1 MSTYSERI
9 KELRKRK
16 KMTQIELSE
25 VTGISRTTLFR
36 YEKGETKISTDNLT
50 KLAEA
55 LDTTPEYI
63 LKGKSEESLKILTK
77 TFKKLTSY
85 NQNQV
90 IGFAEERLR
99 SQSEKIIKFKP
110 KWEVEVNTIPLSAG
124 TGMMILDNMETES
137 RLVDKEPPAS
147 YDEAWEVRG
156 DSMIPLFHDGQII
169 YTDKISPE
177 RVREHD
183 FLAICMDDEF
193 YVKKAAYNDEGRL
206 IFRSLNEKYDDII
219 PGDEVFFQI
228 IGRVVLN

>member
-9 KELRKRK
+9 KELRKKK
-16 KMTQIELSE
+16 KMTQVELSE
-25 VTGISRTTLFR
+25 QTGISRTTLFR
-36 YEKGETKISTDNLT
+36 YEKGETSISKNNLK

-55 LDTTPEYI
+55 LGTSPEYI
-63 LKGKSEESLKILTK
+63 LKGKSEESLQMLTK
-77 TFKKLTSY
+77 TFKKLTPD
-85 NQNQV
+85 NQSRV
-90 IGFAEERLR
+90 INFAEERLK

-110 KWEVEVNTIPLSAG
+110 KWEVEVNTVPLSAG
-124 TGMMILDNMETES
+124 TGMMMLDNMETET

-169 YTDKISPE
+169 YTDKINPD
-177 RVREHD
+177 RLREHD
-183 FLAICMDDEF
+183 FVAICVDDEF

-206 IFRSLNEKYDDII
+206 VFRSLNEKYDDIN
-219 PGDEVFFQI
+219 PSDDGFFQI